1 MRSLK
6 MYICPNRVNGF
17 AMRQKHS
24 PAIAENQ
31 DSKFLCYLL
40 LLVDVPA
47 TNCCISY

>member
-17 AMRQKHS
+17 AMRQRHS
-24 PAIAENQ
+24 FVIAENQ

-40 LLVDVPA
+40 LFVDVPA
-47 TNCCISY
+47 TVFLRGY